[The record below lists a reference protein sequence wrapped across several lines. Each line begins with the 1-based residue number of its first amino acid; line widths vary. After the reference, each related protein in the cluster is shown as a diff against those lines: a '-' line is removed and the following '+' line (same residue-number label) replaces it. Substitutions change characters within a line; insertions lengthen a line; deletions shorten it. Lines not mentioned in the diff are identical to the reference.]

1 MSTASDLVIKYL
13 DVLHRQRAVLAEA
26 YHRGSVIRSDDNA
39 RAIYELQQHRALVP
53 FTQDSFRLASSLA
66 RHLDEVLQKER
77 MYAAIGANIGELA
90 ARLPYLI
97 DETEKAHLEGRQD
110 DADGY
115 ADNFNSAVFDL
126 ADSISNAL
134 QTLRM
139 LADNRFANVSTL
151 AEKQRQNEYYIGR
164 AERISEALRHLQMGD
179 LAESLEDRPG
189 CASLAV
195 AFRSQLAER
204 LPEWRAS
211 LLDITAIL
219 KSYLYRLRQVET
231 AARRLR
237 AFAQFLK
244 RNPDYVAPDVD
255 EMAEPPA
262 WALRAHPL
270 RLKARP
276 DLSDSATSEALAD
289 LARSL
294 PAAKMVV
301 KREAKL
307 GVLAEDGAAPSA
319 SVAITAKPYQLAFA
333 RFLATVAATDGPVSA
348 ITWKAAEPEFD
359 HLPGD
364 IWLHC
369 VLYEAAME
377 RRRLD
382 RFRFE
387 RVEAAPDHPL
397 SGNIVV
403 RDVQVRRAE
412 SSP

>member
-1 MSTASDLVIKYL
+1 MSASSDLVIKYL
-13 DVLHRQRAVLAEA
+13 EVLHRQRVVLAEV
-26 YHRGSVIRSDDNA
+26 YHRGSVGRSDDNA
-39 RAIYELQQHRALVP
+39 RAIYELQQNRALVP
-53 FTQDSFRLASSLA
+53 FTQDSYRLASSLA

-77 MYAAIGANIGELA
+77 MYAAVGANIGELA
-90 ARLPYLI
+90 ARLPFLI

-110 DADGY
+110 DADSY

-134 QTLRM
+134 QYLRM

-164 AERISEALRHLQMGD
+164 AERISEALRHLQMED

-189 CASLAV
+189 CESLAV
-195 AFRSQLAER
+195 AFRSQLAGR

-211 LLDITAIL
+211 LLDITDIL
-219 KSYLYRLRQVET
+219 KSYLYRLRQVEP

-262 WALRAHPL
+262 WALRAKPL
-270 RLKARP
+270 KLKARP
-276 DLSDSATSEALAD
+276 DLADSATSEALAD

-294 PAAKMVV
+294 PAAKVVV

-319 SVAITAKPYQLAFA
+319 SVVISPKPYQQAFA
-333 RFLATVAATDGPVSA
+333 GFLSTVAASDAPVSA
-348 ITWKAAEPEFD
+348 MTWKRSHPGFD
-359 HLPGD
+359 NLPGD

-377 RRRLD
+377 RHRLD
-382 RFRFE
+382 KYLFE
-387 RVEAAPDHPL
+387 RVEAMPDHPL
-397 SGNIVV
+397 PGNIVV
-403 RDVQVRRAE
+403 RDVLERRGE
-412 SSP
+412 

>member
-1 MSTASDLVIKYL
+1 MSASSDLVIKYL
-13 DVLHRQRAVLAEA
+13 ETLHRQRAVLAEA
-26 YHRGSVIRSDDNA
+26 YHRGSVGRSDDNA
-39 RAIYELQQHRALVP
+39 RAIYELQQNRALVP
-53 FTQDSFRLASSLA
+53 FTQDSYRLASSLA

-77 MYAAIGANIGELA
+77 MYAAVGANIGELA
-90 ARLPYLI
+90 GRLPFLI

-110 DADGY
+110 DADSY

-134 QTLRM
+134 QYLRM

-164 AERISEALRHLQMGD
+164 AERISEALRHLQMED

-189 CASLAV
+189 CESLAV
-195 AFRSQLAER
+195 AFRSQLAGR

-211 LLDITAIL
+211 LLDITDIL
-219 KSYLYRLRQVET
+219 KSYLYRLRQVEP

-262 WALRAHPL
+262 WALRAKPL
-270 RLKARP
+270 KMKARP
-276 DLSDSATSEALAD
+276 DLADSATSEALAD

-294 PAAKMVV
+294 PAAKVVV

-319 SVAITAKPYQLAFA
+319 SVVISPKPYQQAFA
-333 RFLATVAATDGPVSA
+333 GFLYAVTASDAPISA
-348 ITWKAAEPEFD
+348 MTWKAAQCGFD
-359 HLPGD
+359 NLPGD

-377 RRRLD
+377 SRRLE
-382 RFRFE
+382 RFHFE
-387 RVEAAPDHPL
+387 RLEAAPDHPL

-403 RDVQVRRAE
+403 RDVLVWRAE
-412 SSP
+412 

>member
-1 MSTASDLVIKYL
+1 MSASSDLVIKYL
-13 DVLHRQRAVLAEA
+13 EVLHRQRAVLAEA
-26 YHRGSVIRSDDNA
+26 YHRGSVGRSDDNA
-39 RAIYELQQHRALVP
+39 RAIYELQQNRALVP
-53 FTQDSFRLASSLA
+53 FTQDSYRLASSLA

-77 MYAAIGANIGELA
+77 MYAAVGANIAELA

-97 DETEKAHLEGRQD
+97 DEAEKAHLEGRQD
-110 DADGY
+110 DADSY
-115 ADNFNSAVFDL
+115 ADNFNAAVFDL

-134 QTLRM
+134 QYLRM

-164 AERISEALRHLQMGD
+164 AERISEALRHLQMED

-189 CASLAV
+189 CESLAV
-195 AFRSQLAER
+195 AFRSQLAGR

-211 LLDITAIL
+211 LLDITDIL
-219 KSYLYRLRQVET
+219 KSYLYRLRQVEP

-262 WALRAHPL
+262 WALRARPL
-270 RLKARP
+270 KMKARP
-276 DLSDSATSEALAD
+276 DLSDSAISEALAD

-294 PAAKMVV
+294 PAARSLV

-307 GVLAEDGAAPSA
+307 GVLAEDGAAPSI
-319 SVAITAKPYQLAFA
+319 SLAISPKPYQQAFA
-333 RFLATVAATDGPVSA
+333 GFLSTVAASDAPVSA
-348 ITWKAAEPEFD
+348 MAWKTSHPGFD
-359 HLPGD
+359 NLPGD

-382 RFRFE
+382 NYLFE
-387 RVEAAPDHPL
+387 RVEAMPDHPL

-403 RDVQVRRAE
+403 RDVVARRAE
-412 SSP
+412 